1 MKGRLIWSI
10 FWATVAVF
18 FIIFLGIFGLFRVS
32 EDISLRYIAF
42 TTWIIFTGLGIAL
55 IILTIKQKV
64 TGKIKVFLL
73 LTGASAAGFLVFVA
87 LHNLVS
93 ALLDTE
99 EPVFFI
105 LAAILCP
112 LGFLV
117 GAVSTIIQAYRIS
130 HPSVEVKTS

>member
-1 MKGRLIWSI
+1 MKGRLMWSI

-18 FIIFLGIFGLFRVS
+18 FIIFLGMFGLFRLS
-32 EDISLRYIAF
+32 EYIRYIAF
-42 TTWIIFTGLGIAL
+42 TAWGVFTGLGITL
-55 IILTIKQKV
+55 IVLTIKQKIA
-64 TGKIKVFLL
+64 GNLKVFLL
-73 LTGASAAGFLVFVA
+73 LTGASAAGYLVFVA

-117 GAVSTIIQAYRIS
+117 GAVGTIIQTYKTS
-130 HPSVEVKTS
+130 HPGIEVKTL